1 MHTRSSRGRGA
12 VAALAALAVLL
23 ATAAPAFAFNS
34 GGKPTGTGP
43 TTITWTGQGATG
55 GVLNTAKCDTADQPA
70 GQPSG
75 TPYLLWILTAGGG
88 SMQNDATTPV
98 LHLGGT
104 GSGSYTT
111 SDRTATSAARFVTP
125 YVTPDAALTAYA
137 DLDVLTTGNGA
148 WNLVISHGCAPAIIP
163 PADPPLVV
171 SKVGSGTYDHT
182 YGWQIA
188 KDVDAS
194 TLTVPAGSTATATY
208 TVTLEHGEPVISN
221 VQATGTITVSN
232 PNTGDAVIDGVVNTV
247 AGCTVPGQ
255 PAPVTIPG
263 GGSTDFAFSCDFG
276 STLPSLPFVDTA
288 SVTWADQTLSDGSQ
302 LVGGT
307 AIGTSEPLV
316 FTADQIDECADVTDP
331 LDPGSP
337 RRFCAGDA
345 GDPIFSFGYA
355 HDYIG
360 DPAGTC
366 TSHDNTATFTTAD
379 TATGG
384 SASQSVTVCT
394 GADLMVAKTAAG
406 TFDRTYL
413 WSITKDVDRTTAT
426 IAEGGTATFEY
437 TVGVAQTGVSDSG
450 WTLTGTITVTNP
462 NDWQDVA
469 LTGLL
474 DTVDNGGTCT
484 VDAGPHVVPAGGALE
499 VGYRCDYASLPA
511 YTGLNT
517 ATATWDAVT
526 AATPTGTA
534 SGDAGFELTQ
544 LGSTDRT
551 VHITDSYGGDLGTV
565 TGTDSAPYATATF
578 TYLRTESG
586 VGGTCTGYDNTAT
599 ITGTG
604 QSASKSVELC
614 VARDPVVAKTAAG
627 TFDRT
632 YLWTI
637 AKNVD
642 KTLVEQAGGT
652 ATFTYSVDAAQS
664 GVSDSGWALAGTI
677 TITNPNDWQAITL
690 TGLTDLAD
698 NGGTCTVDP
707 GPYVVPAA
715 GSLDVR
721 YACAYSTQPAY
732 SGLNTATATWDSGS
746 YTTPSGT
753 ASGTAGFTLTQ
764 AGSTDRTV
772 QVTDTFNGTTTTLGT
787 LTAADTAPFSTATF
801 TYARTVTVPA
811 TDCVSYPNTATITET
826 GQNASR
832 TVKVCGPARTGALTI
847 GFWQNKNGQ
856 GFITTSAST
865 NGVCN
870 LTTWLRQYAP
880 LQDLSASAGCSTAA
894 TYVSGIIAAANAGGA
909 SMNAMLKAQMLATA
923 LDVYFSDPALGGN
936 RIGAPA
942 PIGGVVIDLTNIG
955 GTNTSAAFGGATGL
969 SVSEL
974 LAYASSQANSGG
986 STWYGNVKATQQL
999 AKNTFDAINNARA
1012 YAPF

>member
-1 MHTRSSRGRGA
+1 MHTRSPRGRG
-12 VAALAALAVLL
+12 VIAALAALAVLL

-34 GGKPTGTGP
+34 GGKPTGSGP
-43 TTITWTGQGATG
+43 TTIAWTGQGATG
-55 GVLNTAKCDTADQPA
+55 GVLNTTLCDAADQPG
-70 GQPSG
+70 GQPAG
-75 TPYLLWILTAGGG
+75 TPYLLWILTVGGG
-88 SMQNDATTPV
+88 SLQNDATTPV
-98 LHLGGT
+98 LHLGGS
-104 GSGSYTT
+104 GSGNYTT
-111 SDRTATSAARFVTP
+111 SNPTVTSAARFVTP
-125 YVTPDAALTAYA
+125 YVTPDGALSAYA

-148 WNLVISHGCAPAIIP
+148 WNLVISHGCAPTLIP
-163 PADPPLVV
+163 PADPPLVLT
-171 SKVGSGTYDHT
+171 KLGAGSYDQTHS
-182 YGWQIA
+182 WQIA
-188 KDVDAS
+188 KDVDRS
-194 TLTVPAGSTATATY
+194 TVTVPAGATATATY
-208 TVTLEHGEPVISN
+208 TVTLEHGVPVISN
-221 VQATGTITVSN
+221 VQASGIITVAN
-232 PNTGDAVIDGVVNTV
+232 PNTGDAVIEGIVDTV

-255 PAPVTIPG
+255 PAPAIIPG
-263 GGSTDFAFSCDFG
+263 GGSTDFAFTCDFG
-276 STLPSLPFVDTA
+276 STLPPLPFIETA
-288 SVTWADQTLSDGSQ
+288 SVTWSDQTLSDGSP
-302 LVGGT
+302 LIGGT
-307 AIGTSEPLV
+307 AIGSSDPLV
-316 FTADQIDECADVTDP
+316 FTANQIDECADVVDP

-345 GDPIFSFGYA
+345 GDPTFSFGYT
-355 HDYIG
+355 HDYTG

-366 TSHDNTATFTTAD
+366 TSHDNTATFTTDD
-379 TATGG
+379 TAAGD
-384 SASQSVTVCT
+384 SASQSVEVCT
-394 GADLMVAKTAAG
+394 GADLAVAKTAAG

-413 WSITKDVDRTTAT
+413 WAITKDVDRTGVT
-426 IAEGGTATFEY
+426 IAEGATATFGY
-437 TVGVAQTGVSDSG
+437 TVGVTQTGVSDSG

-474 DTVDNGGTCT
+474 DAVDNGGTCT

-517 ATATWDAVT
+517 ATATWDEVA

-551 VHITDSYGGDLGTV
+551 VHVTDSYGGDLGTV
-565 TGTDSAPYATATF
+565 TATDGAPYATATF

-586 VGGTCTGYDNTAT
+586 VGGTCTDYDNTAT
-599 ITGTG
+599 ITETG
-604 QSASKSVELC
+604 QSASRSVELC
-614 VARDPVVAKTAAG
+614 VARDPIVAKTAAG
-627 TFDRT
+627 TFERT

-642 KTLVEQAGGT
+642 KTLVEQVGGT
-652 ATFTYSVDAAQS
+652 ATFTYTVDAAQT
-664 GVSDSGWALAGTI
+664 GFSDSGWALSGTI

-698 NGGTCTVDP
+698 NGGTCSVDA

-715 GSLDVR
+715 GTLEVR
-721 YACAYSTQPAY
+721 YTCTYSTQPAY
-732 SGLNTATATWDSGS
+732 DGINTATATWDSAS
-746 YTTPSGT
+746 FTTPSGT
-753 ASGTAGFTLTQ
+753 ASGTAGFTLTRV
-764 AGSTDRTV
+764 GSTDRTV
-772 QVTDTFNGTTTTLGT
+772 HVTDTFDGTTTELGT
-787 LTAADTAPFSTATF
+787 LTADDTAAYATATY
-801 TYARTVTVPA
+801 TYTRTVTVPA

-826 GQNASR
+826 GQNAAMP
-832 TVKVCGPARTGALTI
+832 VKVCGPARTGALTI

-856 GFITTSAST
+856 GLITTSAST

-870 LTTWLRQYAP
+870 LTAWLRQYAP
-880 LQDLSASAGCSTAA
+880 FQDLSASAGCSTVAS
-894 TYVSGIIAAANAGGA
+894 YVSGVISAANAGGT

-923 LDVYFSDPALGGN
+923 LDVRFSDPALGGN
-936 RIGAPA
+936 RIDAPA

-969 SVSEL
+969 SVSQL
-974 LAYASSQANSGG
+974 LAYAASQSDSGAT
-986 STWYGNVKATQQL
+986 TWYANVKATQQL